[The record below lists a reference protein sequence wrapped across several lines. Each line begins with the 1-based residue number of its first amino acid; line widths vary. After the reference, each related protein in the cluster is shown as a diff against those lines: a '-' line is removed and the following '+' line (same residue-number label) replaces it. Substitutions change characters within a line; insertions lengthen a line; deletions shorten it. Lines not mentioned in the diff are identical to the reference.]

1 VLGVILWIG
10 GVLFVTTV
18 LIPSVRQMKDPA
30 ERVAFFE
37 AVEGRFA
44 WSPRCS
50 QASAALHGACD
61 GRLKLVSA
69 A

>member
-1 VLGVILWIG
+1 MLGVILWIG

-37 AVEGRFA
+37 VVEGRFA
-44 WSPRCS
+44 W
-50 QASAALHGACD
+50 QARVTTLLTGLSGFTWCM
-61 GRLKLVSA
+61 
-69 A
+69 